1 MFGGGG
7 GMDPRKMQQMME
19 QMGLDFEELDA
30 TEVIIRLEG
39 GEELYFDD
47 VDVTNME
54 AQGQTTYQVVGEP
67 TRREGG
73 DGGASE
79 ASADEGGD
87 GGAIPDA
94 DVEIVSQRTGA
105 GEAAAREALEAAD
118 GDLAAAV
125 EKLE

>member
-1 MFGGGG
+1 
-7 GMDPRKMQQMME
+7 MDPRKMQQMME

-30 TEVIIRLEG
+30 TEVVIRLEG

-67 TRREGG
+67 TRREAGAGEGGADGGGGEDGSEG
-73 DGGASE
+73 DG
-79 ASADEGGD
+79 

-94 DVEIVSQRTGA
+94 DVEIVAQRTGA
-105 GEAAAREALEAAD
+105 GEDAAREALEAAD

-125 EKLE
+125 DRLE